1 MLSDYINLVFSN
13 FIHRKMRSW
22 LTIIGIFIGITSIV
36 ALISLSQ
43 GFKNAMNE
51 QFEMIGS
58 DKIILTAKAG
68 FFGIGSGLVLT
79 ERDLEAIRDTPG
91 VIEAA
96 GFSFK
101 IAPVLFEREVKYIY
115 ITGVP
120 TDSSKKILD
129 EMQNIKISSGRNL
142 MEGDRKKALVG
153 YYLCNKNLFKKNV
166 KVGDK
171 LVINGESFE
180 VVGCLETFGNRQ
192 DDNNIMIPLS
202 DAKVVLNEPEKYFEI
217 VLKVSDASEIEKI
230 SESIEKRLRKLHNVK
245 KGEEDF
251 SIQTSQDIMR
261 SMNTV
266 LLIVQI
272 VFLGVAS
279 ISLLVGGV
287 GIMNTMYTS
296 VLERTRDI
304 GVMKAVG
311 AKNSD
316 ILQLFLVES
325 GLLGLTG
332 GIIGV
337 LFGILIA
344 KAVEIF
350 STVYFGTMLLK
361 ANISFSLIFGSI
373 LFSFLLGVISGVTP
387 ALQASRL
394 KPTEALRFNL

>member
-1 MLSDYINLVFSN
+1 MLVDYINLVFLN
-13 FIHRKMRSW
+13 FVHRKLRSW
-22 LTIIGIFIGITSIV
+22 LTIIGIFIGITAIV

-43 GFKNAMNE
+43 GFRNAINE

-58 DKIILTAKAG
+58 DKIIITTKAG
-68 FFGIGSGLVLT
+68 FFGMGSSLVLT
-79 ERDLEAIRDTPG
+79 DRDLEAIRETPG
-91 VIEAA
+91 VLEAA
-96 GFSFK
+96 GFVFK
-101 IAPVLFEREVKYIY
+101 IAPVIFEKEIKYIY

-120 TDSSKKILD
+120 TDNSKEILD
-129 EMQNIKISSGRNL
+129 EMQNIKVSSGRNL
-142 MEGDRKKALVG
+142 LEGDRKKALVG
-153 YYLCNKNLFKKNV
+153 HYLCNKNLFKKNI
-166 KVGDK
+166 KIGDK
-171 LVINGESFE
+171 LIINNEVFE
-180 VVGCLETFGNRQ
+180 VIGCLETFGNRQ
-192 DDNNIMIPLS
+192 DDMNIMIPLS
-202 DAKVVLNEPEKYFEI
+202 DAKIVLNEPEKYFEI
-217 VLKVSDASEIEKI
+217 VLKVSDASEIEKV
-230 SESIEKRLRKLHNVK
+230 SENVEKKLRKTHNVK

-296 VLERTRDI
+296 VLERTKDV

-316 ILQLFLVES
+316 ILKLFIIES

-332 GIIGV
+332 GIIGAV
-337 LFGILIA
+337 FGILIA
-344 KAVEIF
+344 KSIEILAIL
-350 STVYFGTMLLK
+350 YFGTMLLK
-361 ANISFSLIFGSI
+361 AKISFVLIFGSI
-373 LFSFLLGVISGVTP
+373 LFAFLLGVVSSVTP
-387 ALQASRL
+387 ALQASKL

>member
-1 MLSDYINLVFSN
+1 MLVDYINLVFLN
-13 FIHRKMRSW
+13 FVHRKLRSW
-22 LTIIGIFIGITSIV
+22 LTIIGIFIGITAIV

-43 GFKNAMNE
+43 GFRNAINE

-58 DKIILTAKAG
+58 DKIIITTKAG
-68 FFGIGSGLVLT
+68 FFGMGSSLVLT
-79 ERDLEAIRDTPG
+79 DRDLEAIRETPG
-91 VIEAA
+91 VLEAA
-96 GFSFK
+96 GFVFK
-101 IAPVLFEREVKYIY
+101 IAPVIFEKEIKYIY

-120 TDSSKKILD
+120 TDNSKEILD
-129 EMQNIKISSGRNL
+129 EMQNIKVSSGRNL
-142 MEGDRKKALVG
+142 LEGDRKKALVG
-153 YYLCNKNLFKKNV
+153 HYLCNKNLFKKNI
-166 KVGDK
+166 KIGDK
-171 LVINGESFE
+171 LIINNEVFE
-180 VVGCLETFGNRQ
+180 VIGCLETFGNRQ
-192 DDNNIMIPLS
+192 DDMNIMIPLS
-202 DAKVVLNEPEKYFEI
+202 DAKIVLNEPEKYFEI
-217 VLKVSDASEIEKI
+217 VLKVSDASEIEKV
-230 SESIEKRLRKLHNVK
+230 SENVEKKLRKTHNVK

-296 VLERTRDI
+296 VLERTKDI

-316 ILQLFLVES
+316 ILKLFIIES

-332 GIIGV
+332 GIIGAV
-337 LFGILIA
+337 FGILIA
-344 KAVEIF
+344 KSIEILAIL
-350 STVYFGTMLLK
+350 YFGTMLLK
-361 ANISFSLIFGSI
+361 AKISFVLIFGSI
-373 LFSFLLGVISGVTP
+373 LFAFLLGVVSGVTP
-387 ALQASRL
+387 ALQASKL

>member
-1 MLSDYINLVFSN
+1 MLVDYINLVFLN
-13 FIHRKMRSW
+13 FVHRKLRSW
-22 LTIIGIFIGITSIV
+22 LTIIGIFIGITAIV

-43 GFKNAMNE
+43 GFRNAINE

-58 DKIILTAKAG
+58 DKIIITTKAG
-68 FFGIGSGLVLT
+68 FFGMGSSLVLT
-79 ERDLEAIRDTPG
+79 DRDLEAIRETPG
-91 VIEAA
+91 VLEAA
-96 GFSFK
+96 GFVFK
-101 IAPVLFEREVKYIY
+101 IAPVIFEKEIKYIY

-120 TDSSKKILD
+120 TDNSKEILD
-129 EMQNIKISSGRNL
+129 EMQNIKVSSGRNL
-142 MEGDRKKALVG
+142 LEGDRKKALVG
-153 YYLCNKNLFKKNV
+153 HYLCNKNLFKKNI
-166 KVGDK
+166 KIGDK
-171 LVINGESFE
+171 LIINNEVFE
-180 VVGCLETFGNRQ
+180 VIGCLETFGNRQ
-192 DDNNIMIPLS
+192 DDMNIMIPLS
-202 DAKVVLNEPEKYFEI
+202 DAKIVLNEPEKYFEI
-217 VLKVSDASEIEKI
+217 VLKVSDASEIEKV
-230 SESIEKRLRKLHNVK
+230 SENVEKKLRKTHNVK

-296 VLERTRDI
+296 VLERTKDV

-316 ILQLFLVES
+316 ILKLFIIES

-332 GIIGV
+332 GIIGAV
-337 LFGILIA
+337 FGILIA
-344 KAVEIF
+344 KSIEILAIL
-350 STVYFGTMLLK
+350 YFGTMLLK
-361 ANISFSLIFGSI
+361 AKISFVLIFGSI
-373 LFSFLLGVISGVTP
+373 LFAFLLGVVSGVTP
-387 ALQASRL
+387 ALQASKL